1 MRYMSNLV
9 FGLSCLLAGGLI
21 ASQLV
26 GVEASAQQQSGERS
40 GLWEAEDCVGLSAG
54 SGLFLGISGAL
65 LEELERLED
74 QGYESEANERIEDA
88 LRWSGLAAN
97 FAESF
102 EAYCK

>member
-1 MRYMSNLV
+1 MVILG
-9 FGLSCLLAGGLI
+9 FGVICLLTGGVL
-21 ASQLV
+21 ASQFV
-26 GVEASAQQQSGERS
+26 GTEVSAQQQTPERS

-74 QGYESEANERIEDA
+74 QGYESEANERIENA
-88 LRWSGLAAN
+88 LRWSGLAADLAKN
-97 FAESF
+97 F

>member
-1 MRYMSNLV
+1 MRHMSILG
-9 FGLSCLLAGGLI
+9 FGLSCLLVGGFL
-21 ASQLV
+21 ANQFV
-26 GVEASAQQQSGERS
+26 GTEVSAQQQTVERS

-74 QGYESEANERIEDA
+74 QGYESEANERIENA
-88 LRWSGLAAN
+88 LRWSGLAAD
-97 FAESF
+97 FAKNF